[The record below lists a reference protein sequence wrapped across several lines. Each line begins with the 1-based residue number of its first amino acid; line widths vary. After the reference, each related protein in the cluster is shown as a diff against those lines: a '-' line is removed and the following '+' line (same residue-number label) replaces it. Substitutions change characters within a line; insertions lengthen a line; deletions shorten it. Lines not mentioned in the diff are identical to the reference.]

1 MSTCCVHLH
10 QEGPEPAEAD
20 QEDASEGKEG
30 TSHILKQWRTK
41 TKPSRRT
48 SRSLQMLPTTS
59 PNPRC
64 RQGMARQHTS
74 GTETLVR
81 SVSPPEPRR
90 HSKEDSAQAAI
101 RRPSSP
107 NLEDSEAKGKLVH
120 AVLKASHAAE

>member
-1 MSTCCVHLH
+1 M
-10 QEGPEPAEAD
+10 AD
-20 QEDASEGKEG
+20 KDKAFSEDQSQPSDASDDESE
-30 TSHILKQWRTK
+30 S
-41 TKPSRRT
+41 SV
-48 SRSLQMLPTTS
+48 S
-59 PNPRC
+59 
-64 RQGMARQHTS
+64 ARHGQQHTS